1 VARIEGVGAGDALR
15 ARVPEV
21 LKVYSET
28 RTTVLEDGI
37 VDRSLKELCA
47 AYLAEDDDEVM
58 RFETSDR
65 FDAREKAALRGAHA
79 VAWDADTADEALWRE
94 LHEHFSQPE
103 LVELGY
109 FIAFT
114 LGQMHWL
121 RSAGLPPRS

>member
-1 VARIEGVGAGDALR
+1 MARIEGVGEGDALR

-28 RTTVLEDGI
+28 RATVLEDGI
-37 VDRSLKELCA
+37 VDRALKELCA
-47 AYLAEDDDEVM
+47 SYLAEDDDEVM
-58 RFETSDR
+58 GFEQSGR
-65 FDAREKAALRGAHA
+65 FDERERAALRWTHA
-79 VAWDADTADEALWRE
+79 IAWDSDTADEALWRE
-94 LHEHFSQPE
+94 LHEHFSEPE

-121 RSAGLPPRS
+121 RSVGLPPRA